1 MRRVLTSVAV
11 LATLVLLLAAPAA
24 AAPPVRDSSTQ
35 TFVSAF
41 SFECGPATCRETF
54 VDIFSVSDETMV
66 VCLSEST
73 FNIRTGRIISQ
84 ESRCSE
90 EVSSDTLSVEQDLSS
105 AVLSPTQVTF
115 FECDEQGCVEGDTV
129 LVSAELTASGGSSTD
144 RSRQTFTDGTCT
156 VTFTSSGESR
166 QATGTVTIDG
176 ESVAVDGSIGSGKFT
191 FMERCR

>member
-1 MRRVLTSVAV
+1 MRRILTSLVV
-11 LATLVLLLAAPAA
+11 LATLVLLLVAPAA

-35 TFVSAF
+35 TFLSAS
-41 SFECGPATCRETF
+41 SFECGPATCTDTF
-54 VDIFSVSDETMV
+54 VDVFTVSDEAMV
-66 VCLSEST
+66 VCLFEST
-73 FNIRTGRIISQ
+73 FNIHTGRIIS
-84 ESRCSE
+84 EGGRCSE
-90 EVSSDTLSVEQDLSS
+90 EVSSDTLEVEQDLSS

-156 VTFTSSGESR
+156 FTFTSSGESR

-176 ESVAVDGSIGSGKFT
+176 ESMAVGGSIGSGKFT